1 MVFYIQVMTTIMS
14 FIANVIYEIV
24 VPVTVLTTV

>member
-14 FIANVIYEIV
+14 FIANVTNEIV
-24 VPVTVLTTV
+24 VPVLTTV